1 MNILNEL
8 GVALKV
14 TLHLLAQRRFW
25 AGLGRASLSPPLL
38 LVLAGILVLY
48 ASVDWAHVLLIGNS
62 VWLGALVCAWLLV
75 PPMLM
80 QAWCPA
86 IARAAVAEL
95 QLDLPEV
102 QAPALWRYLG
112 WWLLVLLVV
121 GFGVA
126 ASLLLPRDGIWLQ
139 LMPLVLMG
147 GWFHLRAALCL
158 HAKPRT
164 AQAVARA
171 TFLRRTLVW
180 MPLAAGLL
188 VLSARAGMAAKGWL
202 LPVAEYSAS
211 AASRLFDLGLI
222 ALQAPV
228 AAAALT
234 LWGVLA
240 LRALDQVLARDR
252 QHPPSR
258 AVPPLAPA
266 VASPAAPPVAAR
278 PPLGAPSWKATL
290 LVLLLVAP
298 ALAYLSRLRLYD
310 LYLIRT
316 DPAYAAE
323 NPPSHYIGFEQRM
336 EAVLH
341 RAACKGDRNRVSLLD
356 KAGLDIR
363 LPRAMACA
371 VQNSRDQV
379 VEYLLARGLPASGS
393 LDSPHDD
400 RPLLHAVRA
409 GHVEIAQM
417 LLRAGAQPNIPP
429 GHRWRQ
435 AGEPSLLAVAAQKG
449 DVAMLRALRSA
460 GAQGYEEDAHHPAF
474 LFVEAAAREAGGDWA
489 AVLASMEKSGLS
501 IRDRDADGATLLHWA
516 ASHGEFRLIALLL
529 KRGIDPLQAD
539 GNGELPFLHLARWY
553 QGTAVEPGPELELAL
568 SLLSAG
574 VADIN
579 APGAGD
585 LANIAAARRRVRLAF
600 AGRIDYSSLGG
611 RDSARRW
618 PLNDRRH
625 AEQLLADLQPV
636 EFARAPALA
645 AALREQG
652 WDDLAQAVERRR

>member
-1 MNILNEL
+1 MDILNEF
-8 GVALKV
+8 GAALKV
-14 TLHLLAQRRFW
+14 SSRLLSRRQFW
-25 AGLGRASLSPPLL
+25 AGFGRASLSPPLL
-38 LVLAGILVLY
+38 LVLAGIVLLY
-48 ASVDWAHVLLIGNS
+48 ASVDWAHVLLVGNS
-62 VWLGALVCAWLLV
+62 VWLGALVCAWLLL
-75 PPMLM
+75 PPTLM
-80 QAWCPA
+80 HAWCPA
-86 IARAAVAEL
+86 IARSAAAFL
-95 QLDLPEV
+95 QLDLQEV
-102 QAPALWRYLG
+102 QAPALWRFMG

-121 GFGVA
+121 GVGLA

-139 LMPLVLMG
+139 LLPLVLMG

-188 VLSARAGMAAKGWL
+188 VLSVRIGMAAKGWL
-202 LPVAEYSAS
+202 LPTAEYSPS
-211 AASRLFDLGLI
+211 VASRLFDLGLI

-228 AAAALT
+228 AAAVLT

-240 LRALDQVLARDR
+240 LRALDQMPARDR
-252 QHPPSR
+252 QHSPSR
-258 AVPPLAPA
+258 AVPPRAT
-266 VASPAAPPVAAR
+266 AAAHTATPGAAR

-290 LVLLLVAP
+290 LVLLLLAP

-310 LYLIRT
+310 LYLTRT

-356 KAGLDIR
+356 KAGQDIR
-363 LPRAMACA
+363 GPRAMACA
-371 VQNSRDQV
+371 IRNNRDQV
-379 VEYLLARGLPASGS
+379 VEYLLARGASANGS
-393 LDSPHDD
+393 LDGPHDD

-409 GHVEIAQM
+409 GHVEMAHM

-435 AGEPSLLAVAAQKG
+435 AGEPSLLAVAAQRG
-449 DVAMLRALRSA
+449 DVAMLRALRTA
-460 GAQGYEEDAHHPAF
+460 GAESYEEEAHHPAF
-474 LFVEAAAREAGGDWA
+474 LFVEASARDAGRDWEA
-489 AVLASMEKSGLS
+489 VIASLEKAGLS
-501 IRDRDADGATLLHWA
+501 IRARDTDGASLLHWA

-529 KRGIDPLQAD
+529 KGGIDPLQAD
-539 GNGELPFLHLARWY
+539 GKGELPFLRLARWY
-553 QGTAVEPGPELELAL
+553 QGTAAEPGQELELAL

-579 APGAGD
+579 VPGAGD

-600 AGRIDYSSLGG
+600 AGRIDYSHLGG
-611 RDSARRW
+611 RDSAQRW